1 MKIARYRFPGLL
13 GEDGPVI
20 ESVAPDTLNAA
31 TMARLGPRNG
41 VHDRPASP
49 GGAGRGRK
57 RLPQPPVPG
66 LAGAGR
72 RGLNARRPAVLAQG
86 VAGHHA
92 WPRQCA
98 VMSPL

>member
-1 MKIARYRFPGLL
+1 MKTARYRFPGLL

-20 ESVAPDTLNAA
+20 ESVAPDTLDAA
-31 TMARLGPRNG
+31 TMARLGPRDG
-41 VHDRPASP
+41 VYDRPASP

-57 RLPQPPVPG
+57 RLPQLPVSG
-66 LAGAGR
+66 LAGADG
-72 RGLNARRPAVLAQG
+72 RGLNARRPAALAHE
-86 VAGHHA
+86 VAGHRA